1 MTYGGATY
9 GNAALGSTSVTPTLS
24 GTVTQDGSAVSG
36 ANVWAV
42 RGDTLER
49 VGATTTDA
57 NGEYS
62 LPTTAPNGTQILVA
76 VQYDDGTTKFGRAK
90 SINFNA

>member
-9 GNAALGSTSVTPTLS
+9 GGASLGSSSVTTELT

-42 RGDTLER
+42 RGDTLEF

-57 NGEYS
+57 NGQYS
-62 LPTTAPNGTQILVA
+62 FSGVPNNTQILVG
-76 VQYDDGTTKFGRAK
+76 VQYDDGGSKFGRAK
-90 SINFNA
+90 SIQFSS